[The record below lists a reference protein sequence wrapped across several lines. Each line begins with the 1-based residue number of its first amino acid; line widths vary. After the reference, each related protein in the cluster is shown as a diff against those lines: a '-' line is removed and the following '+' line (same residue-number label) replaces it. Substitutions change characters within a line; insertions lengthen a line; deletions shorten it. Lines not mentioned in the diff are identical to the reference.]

1 MKITP
6 ILLTAGVLFSATFYA
21 QKMNYPKAVKGTQTD
36 TYFGTAVAD
45 PYRDLEND
53 SEATKK
59 WVDDEVKHSQDYLSK
74 IPFRDEIRNQLRDIW
89 NYEKISAPFKE
100 GEYNYYYKND

>member
-1 MKITP
+1 
-6 ILLTAGVLFSATFYA
+6 
-21 QKMNYPKAVKGTQTD
+21 MNYPKAIKGNQTD

-59 WVDDEVKHSQDYLSK
+59 WVDEEVNTVRIIFQNSFQ
-74 IPFRDEIRNQLRDIW
+74 RRNQESVERHL
-89 NYEKISAPFKE
+89 EL
-100 GEYNYYYKND
+100 